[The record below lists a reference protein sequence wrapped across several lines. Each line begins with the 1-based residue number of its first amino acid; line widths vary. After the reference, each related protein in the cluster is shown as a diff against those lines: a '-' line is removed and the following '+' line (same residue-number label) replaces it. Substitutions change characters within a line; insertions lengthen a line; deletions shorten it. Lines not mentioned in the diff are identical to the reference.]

1 MSEFGSLATDPD
13 HGQRIADAFDS
24 PYSWRVI
31 ILTLVITSLSFGAVT
46 SVPIL
51 LKSIAAEWGFVV
63 RSVSLVHLSAM
74 MGAGFGSL
82 VLGRMVDRFGFFRIA
97 VAGAIATI
105 VGMALAGQAIE
116 LLTLHHA
123 FGLLVGGLSQAAF
136 FSPITAESSRWFSRH
151 RSRLLLRPAVRVWAP
166 KFDTSRTVFG
176 R

>member
-1 MSEFGSLATDPD
+1 
-13 HGQRIADAFDS
+13 
-24 PYSWRVI
+24 
-31 ILTLVITSLSFGAVT
+31 
-46 SVPIL
+46 
-51 LKSIAAEWGFVV
+51 
-63 RSVSLVHLSAM
+63 M
-74 MGAGFGSL
+74 MGAGVGSL